1 MSANVL
7 VKGTKVN
14 VIQSNTLKEYNI
26 VFHSISM
33 NSRLKILYVIKG
45 FGIFQLYF
53 QPTVGMTFLW
63 DCLFLNVHCVTVD
76 TTTKKPVHLKC

>member
-1 MSANVL
+1 
-7 VKGTKVN
+7 
-14 VIQSNTLKEYNI
+14 
-26 VFHSISM
+26 M

-53 QPTVGMTFLW
+53 QPTVEMTFLW

-76 TTTKKPVHLKC
+76 TTKKNLYI